1 MGGCGEASCDLR
13 QGTVFMS
20 YSYCGAR
27 SFCPTNSFT
36 DIISNSL
43 DTVLGN
49 DPEEELQMAAYSSL
63 QQPGAVLQYEALDT
77 ADTAYT
83 ADYYDWDQIFA
94 DYSRGA
100 F

>member
-1 MGGCGEASCDLR
+1 M
-13 QGTVFMS
+13 M
-20 YSYCGAR
+20 
-27 SFCPTNSFT
+27 FCS
-36 DIISNSL
+36 
-43 DTVLGN
+43 VLGN
-49 DPEEELQMAAYSSL
+49 DPEEELQMAADSSL

-77 ADTAYT
+77 ADSADT

>member
-1 MGGCGEASCDLR
+1 MIPMFH
-13 QGTVFMS
+13 V
-20 YSYCGAR
+20 
-27 SFCPTNSFT
+27 T
-36 DIISNSL
+36 DCR
-43 DTVLGN
+43 
-49 DPEEELQMAAYSSL
+49 PEERMSL

-77 ADTAYT
+77 ADTADT